1 MFSKSVAD
9 ELRSYEKINLHI
21 YIFPYSMED
30 ILQPVTEARD
40 LMEQLAAEEQRKS
53 MDRVPG
59 EHILRGPLLGR
70 MELVKQMI
78 ICGLEDMG
86 LEHG

>member
-1 MFSKSVAD
+1 M
-9 ELRSYEKINLHI
+9 YI
-21 YIFPYSMED
+21 YVHFFAYSMED
-30 ILQPVTEARD
+30 ILQPLTEARD

-59 EHILRGPLLGR
+59 EHVLRGPLMGR
-70 MELVKQMI
+70 MELVKQII

-86 LEHG
+86 LEHS